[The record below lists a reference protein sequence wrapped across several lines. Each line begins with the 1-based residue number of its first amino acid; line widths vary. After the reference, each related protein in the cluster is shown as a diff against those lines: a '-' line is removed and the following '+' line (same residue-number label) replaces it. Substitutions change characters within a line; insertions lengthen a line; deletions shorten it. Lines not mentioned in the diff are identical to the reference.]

1 MAAGTSRDLPQRPL
15 DGPPLYLLEAA
26 LIFQTIITGLSI
38 GSIYALMAV
47 GYSLVFSVL
56 NFSNF
61 AHGAVITLGAYVAW
75 AVMVNI
81 FQLPFLP
88 ALLISM
94 LGAGIIAFLVERIA
108 YSSLRHRRAPSL
120 YFMISAMGMAIALQN
135 VLYATI
141 GANLYA
147 LPPVFAQDSI
157 QLGTAVI
164 SKMDLFAFGF
174 SILAIALLTF
184 ILNFTRVG
192 TAIRAASHD
201 AEMVSVLGV
210 NLDMLVAVLFLLAG
224 ALGGMAGVFMGVKYM
239 VYPSMG
245 WITNKAYIGAVI
257 GGLGSLPGA
266 IVGGIL
272 LGLVEALISVSTIG
286 GVPLSTYRDVFSFG
300 LLALLLI
307 VRPTGLFGRHVEEKL

>member
-1 MAAGTSRDLPQRPL
+1 M
-15 DGPPLYLLEAA
+15 
-26 LIFQTIITGLSI
+26 IFQTIITGISI

-61 AHGAVITLGAYVAW
+61 AHGAVITLGAYIAW
-75 AVMVNI
+75 MLMVSV
-81 FQLPFLP
+81 FKLPFLP
-88 ALLISM
+88 ALLLSM
-94 LGAGIIAFLVERIA
+94 LGAGLIALLVERTA
-108 YSSLRHRRAPSL
+108 YSTLRHRKAPSL
-120 YFMISAMGMAIALQN
+120 FLMISAMGVAIALQN

-147 LPPVFAQDSI
+147 LPPIFTQDTI
-157 QLGTAVI
+157 NIGTASI
-164 SKMDLFAFGF
+164 SRMDIFAFVF
-174 SILAIALLTF
+174 SIIAIGLLTVV
-184 ILNFTRVG
+184 LNYTRVG

-210 NLDMLVAVLFLLAG
+210 NLDVLVAVLFLLAG
-224 ALGGMAGVFMGVKYM
+224 SLGGMAGVFMGVKYM

-266 IVGGIL
+266 VVGGIL
-272 LGLVEALISVSTIG
+272 LGLLEALVSVTTIG
-286 GVPLSTYRDVFSFG
+286 NVALSTFRDVFSFG
-300 LLALLLI
+300 ILVLLLI
-307 VRPTGLFGRHVEEKL
+307 FRPRGLFGRNVEEKL

>member
-1 MAAGTSRDLPQRPL
+1 M
-15 DGPPLYLLEAA
+15 
-26 LIFQTIITGLSI
+26 IFQTIITGISI

-61 AHGAVITLGAYVAW
+61 AHGAVITLGAYIAW
-75 AVMVNI
+75 MLMVSV
-81 FQLPFLP
+81 FKLPFLP
-88 ALLISM
+88 ALLLSM
-94 LGAGIIAFLVERIA
+94 LGAGLIALLVERTA
-108 YSSLRHRRAPSL
+108 YSTLRHRKAPSL
-120 YFMISAMGMAIALQN
+120 FLMISAMGVAIALQN

-147 LPPVFAQDSI
+147 LPPIFTQDTI
-157 QLGTAVI
+157 NIGTASI
-164 SKMDLFAFGF
+164 SRMDIFAFVF
-174 SILAIALLTF
+174 SILAIGLLTVV
-184 ILNFTRVG
+184 LNYTRVG

-210 NLDMLVAVLFLLAG
+210 NLDVLVAVLFLLAG
-224 ALGGMAGVFMGVKYM
+224 SLGGMAGVFMGVKYM

-266 IVGGIL
+266 VVGGIL
-272 LGLVEALISVSTIG
+272 LGLLEALVSVTTIG
-286 GVPLSTYRDVFSFG
+286 NVALSTFRDVFSFG
-300 LLALLLI
+300 ILVLLLI
-307 VRPTGLFGRHVEEKL
+307 FRPRGLFGRHVEEKL

>member
-1 MAAGTSRDLPQRPL
+1 MIL
-15 DGPPLYLLEAA
+15 
-26 LIFQTIITGLSI
+26 QTIITGLSI
-38 GSIYALMAV
+38 GGIYALMAV

-75 AVMVNI
+75 AVMTQ
-81 FQLPFLP
+81 FFHMSFFP
-88 ALLISM
+88 ALVISM

-108 YSSLRHRRAPSL
+108 YSTLRHRRAPSL
-120 YFMISAMGMAIALQN
+120 YLMISAMGVAIALQN
-135 VLYATI
+135 ILYATI

-147 LPPVFAQDSI
+147 LPPVFTQDSI

-164 SKMDLFAFGF
+164 SRMDIFAFIF
-174 SILAIALLTF
+174 SIIAIALLTVV
-184 ILNFTRVG
+184 LNYTKVG

-201 AEMVSVLGV
+201 SEMVSVLGV
-210 NLDMLVAVLFLLAG
+210 NLDVLVAVLFLLAG
-224 ALGGMAGVFMGVKYM
+224 SLGGMAGVFMGVKYM

-266 IVGGIL
+266 VIGGIL
-272 LGLVEALISVSTIG
+272 LGLLESIVSVTVIG
-286 GVPLSTYRDVFSFG
+286 GVHLSTYRDVFSFG
-300 LLALLLI
+300 ILALLLI
-307 VRPTGLFGRHVEEKL
+307 VRPTGLFGRYVEEKL